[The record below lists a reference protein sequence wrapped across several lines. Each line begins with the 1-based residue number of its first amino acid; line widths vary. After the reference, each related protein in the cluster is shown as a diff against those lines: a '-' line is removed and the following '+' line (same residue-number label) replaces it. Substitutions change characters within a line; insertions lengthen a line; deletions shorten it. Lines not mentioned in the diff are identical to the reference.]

1 MADEIYINL
10 KNAPTSP
17 TQQLGPTG
25 TFQQT
30 YQGQRPASGTTPAT
44 RPAVGGSPSTYQANA
59 RGRTPVVAQTTYP
72 FTYQAQGSGT
82 RPTQG
87 AIQAVYPYIARAQL
101 PYQYPARTQYPFTYL
116 SLIHI

>member
-10 KNAPTSP
+10 KNAQTSP
-17 TQQLGPTG
+17 TTQLGPTG

-59 RGRTPVVAQTTYP
+59 R
-72 FTYQAQGSGT
+72 
-82 RPTQG
+82 
-87 AIQAVYPYIARAQL
+87 
-101 PYQYPARTQYPFTYL
+101 
-116 SLIHI
+116 